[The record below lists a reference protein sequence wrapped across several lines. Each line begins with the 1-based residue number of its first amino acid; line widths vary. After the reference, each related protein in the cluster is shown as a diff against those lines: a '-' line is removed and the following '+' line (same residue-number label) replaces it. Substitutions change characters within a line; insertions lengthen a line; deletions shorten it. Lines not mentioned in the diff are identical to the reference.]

1 MILTALGRR
10 IRAARYV
17 KGMGS
22 DDLANRAK
30 VSRTA
35 LYQIETGKVEM
46 PRAGTLIRIA
56 RALDLNVEDLISNLG
71 MPKSPSN
78 HPSMDEPGTML
89 H

>member
-1 MILTALGRR
+1 MSLTALGRR
-10 IRAARYV
+10 IRAARYG
-17 KGMGS
+17 KGLGMEE
-22 DDLANRAK
+22 LADQAR

-46 PRAGTLIRIA
+46 PLAGTLIRIA
-56 RALDLNVEDLISNLG
+56 RTMDLNVEDLISNLG

-78 HPSMDEPGTML
+78 HPSMDEPGTVL